1 MGKSASGKDHIYARL
16 AAHEELGLKKLV
28 LYTTRPIRAE
38 EEDGKQY
45 YFVDDKKLKEF
56 QEKGCV
62 IEARAYH
69 TVHGIWT
76 YFTADDGQV
85 NLDASDYLGIGTLES
100 YVKMREYYGEE
111 ALCPIYIEV
120 EDGERLARALNR
132 ERSQKTPRYEEMC
145 RRFLADQEDFSEEK
159 IAEYRSG
166 KMRGRNCTVYQRLTL
181 QSTDTDLNCI
191 VHTFITRNS
200 ELFHKKLWHDF
211 VVHDRIRTRIQSDCI
226 CTKSYYKVTKMIG

>member
-76 YFTADDGQV
+76 YFTADDGQIE
-85 NLDASDYLGIGTLES
+85 LWQYDYLVIGTIES
-100 YVKMREYYGEE
+100 YCALKEYFGDDVMVP
-111 ALCPIYIEV
+111 LYIEV
-120 EDGERLARALNR
+120 EDGLRLQRALDR
-132 ERSQKTPRYEEMC
+132 ERMQDKPKYTELC
-145 RRFLADQEDFSEEK
+145 RRFLADDADFAEEALEK
-159 IAEYRSG
+159 AG
-166 KMRGRNCTVYQRLTL
+166 
-181 QSTDTDLNCI
+181 
-191 VHTFITRNS
+191 ITRHFENDNLQKTV
-200 ELFHKKLWHDF
+200 EEIAAF
-211 VVHDRIRTRIQSDCI
+211 VL
-226 CTKSYYKVTKMIG
+226 SYNG

>member
-85 NLDASDYLGIGTLES
+85 DLGRSDYLGIGTLDS
-100 YVKMREYYGEE
+100 FVKMKRYYGED
-111 ALCPIYIEV
+111 AVCPVYIQV
-120 EDGERLARALNR
+120 EDGERLSRALKR
-132 ERSQKTPRYEEMC
+132 EREQANPKYEEMC
-145 RRFLADQEDFSEEK
+145 RRFIADQSDFSEENILRAGIWK
-159 IAEYRSG
+159 RFQNI
-166 KMRGRNCTVYQRLTL
+166 
-181 QSTDTDLNCI
+181 DLETCVQEI
-191 VHTFITRNS
+191 VNY
-200 ELFHKKLWHDF
+200 
-211 VVHDRIRTRIQSDCI
+211 V
-226 CTKSYYKVTKMIG
+226 KSMQQ

>member
-1 MGKSASGKDHIYARL
+1 MGKIFYIMGKSASGKDTIYK
-16 AAHEELGLKKLV
+16 ELIEKMPKFHSIV
-28 LYTTRPIRAE
+28 PYTTRPMREGEKDGVEYFFVNQERFDEMMDE
-38 EEDGKQY
+38 EKII
-45 YFVDDKKLKEF
+45 EF
-56 QEKGCV
+56 RSYNTKC
-62 IEARAYH
+62 
-69 TVHGIWT
+69 GIWT

-159 IAEYRSG
+159 IAAAGIKKRFQ
-166 KMRGRNCTVYQRLTL
+166 NI
-181 QSTDTDLNCI
+181 DLEKCVEEI
-191 VHTFITRNS
+191 AQYI
-200 ELFHKKLWHDF
+200 K
-211 VVHDRIRTRIQSDCI
+211 
-226 CTKSYYKVTKMIG
+226 G

>member
-1 MGKSASGKDHIYARL
+1 M
-16 AAHEELGLKKLV
+16 
-28 LYTTRPIRAE
+28 YTTRPIRAE

-132 ERSQKTPRYEEMC
+132 ERHPAMRKCAEDFWQTRRIFPKKKLLLPGLRKDSRISIWKNAWKKLHSISKADITEHRHRFKLHCTHIYNPKFRIISQKTM
-145 RRFLADQEDFSEEK
+145 A
-159 IAEYRSG
+159 
-166 KMRGRNCTVYQRLTL
+166 
-181 QSTDTDLNCI
+181 
-191 VHTFITRNS
+191 
-200 ELFHKKLWHDF
+200 
-211 VVHDRIRTRIQSDCI
+211 
-226 CTKSYYKVTKMIG
+226 